1 VKTYL
6 HFDSLVDID
15 ANGLSKKFTNIGDLV
30 LFIPS
35 SWVSAFDVDVTSIP
49 HKFYKSAIP
58 SLLENRLL
66 SPVEELD
73 FFARVYEKNK
83 AIVYVIK
90 KKVVEEILNAL
101 KSLDYISLKIYPDY
115 YLLPFDGSKT
125 FIGRIKN
132 TSVIRLGA
140 FIGTS
145 GPKLMVNRLAEI
157 RSVENGAPISYLD
170 FDVTSLEIYDH
181 TLTDALP
188 LIEDKP
194 SPIASEITF
203 LNKHKFKIAAQFFLA
218 LLTVVACLNVATIY
232 EARGALFHDRLKNYY
247 SQLLNVPSN
256 QIKLNQTVTELS
268 DQLSGSYNQNFG
280 TVIRWAKFH
289 LRGHNDIKLEEIKTD
304 KDVIS
309 FVFANPT
316 DQVGAVF
323 HKKLSELF
331 DIKSIKS
338 GSILSVSLSS
348 NAK

>member
-6 HFDSLVDID
+6 HYDSLADTD
-15 ANGLSKKFTNIGDLV
+15 SNGLSKNFTNIRDLV

-35 SWVSAFDVDVTSIP
+35 SWVSEFDVDVTSIP

-58 SLLENRLL
+58 SLLEDRLL
-66 SPVEELD
+66 SPIEELD
-73 FFARVYEKNK
+73 FFARVYKKNK

-90 KKVVEEILNAL
+90 KSVVEEILSTL
-101 KSLDYISLKIYPDY
+101 KVLDYISLKIYPDY

-125 FIGRIKN
+125 VIGRIKN

-157 RSVENGAPISYLD
+157 HSLENGAPISYLD
-170 FDVTSLEIYDH
+170 FDVSSLEVDDY
-181 TLTDALP
+181 TLTDALA

-218 LLTVVACLNVATIY
+218 LLTVFTCLNVATIY
-232 EARGALFHDRLKNYY
+232 EARGALFHDRLTNYY
-247 SQLLNVPSN
+247 NQLLDIPSN
-256 QIKLNQTVTELS
+256 EIQLNLIVDELS
-268 DQLSGSYNQNFG
+268 DRLSGSYNQNFG
-280 TVIRWAKFH
+280 TVIRWVKYH
-289 LRGHNDIKLEEIKTD
+289 LRGHSDLKLEEIKTD

-309 FVFANPT
+309 FVFVNPA

-323 HKKLSELF
+323 HKNLSELF
-331 DIKSIKS
+331 DIKSLKS
-338 GSILSVSLSS
+338 GSALSVSLSS